1 MMKLLQRIEEYTV
14 SQNSTKRE
22 IADFIL
28 ENKFDIHKFSINQ
41 VAEKT
46 FSSKSSLV
54 RFGKALGFKGW
65 KDFSNQLIEDIRY
78 EQTHYSDIDPNIP
91 FTNKDNY
98 SEIIKNIATIQ
109 IESIQDTAD
118 NIDIDQLTNAVEML
132 INSERIIILGVSPN
146 NLLADIF
153 RRKMATIG
161 KFVEVPQS
169 GEIGITISGLTKK
182 DSVLI
187 ISYSGNDVSREP
199 MSFIP
204 QLKQQG
210 VKLIGLT
217 SDGGNYIHQEIDTI
231 LGISSRERLYKKISN
246 FSTEESILFLL
257 NILYAGIF
265 SKNYMKNYSFKV
277 QNSIN
282 LEKTR
287 IFHQTD
293 IKE

>member
-1 MMKLLQRIEEYTV
+1 MKLLQRIEEYTV

-22 IADFIL
+22 IAEFIL
-28 ENKFDIHKFSINQ
+28 ENKYDIHKFSINQ
-41 VAEKT
+41 IAEKT
-46 FSSKSSLV
+46 FSSKSALV
-54 RFGKALGFKGW
+54 RFGKALGFNGW
-65 KDFSNQLIEDIRY
+65 RDFSNKLIEDVRY
-78 EQTHYSDIDPNIP
+78 EQTHYSEIDPNIP
-91 FTNKDNY
+91 FTYKDNY
-98 SEIIKNIATIQ
+98 EEIIKNIATIQ
-109 IESIQDTAD
+109 MESIQDTTD
-118 NIDIDQLTNAVEML
+118 NIDISHLENAVKIL
-132 INSERIIILGVSPN
+132 LNSRRIVVLGVSPN
-146 NLLADIF
+146 NLLGDIF
-153 RRKMATIG
+153 RRKMTTIG
-161 KFVEVPQS
+161 KSVEVIQS
-169 GEIGITISGLTKK
+169 GEIGITVSGLTKN
-182 DSVLI
+182 DAVII

-257 NILYAGIF
+257 NVLYAGVF
-265 SKNYMKNYSFKV
+265 SEKYMKNYNFKV
-277 QNSIN
+277 QNSMN
-282 LEKTR
+282 LEETR

>member
-1 MMKLLQRIEEYTV
+1 MKLLQRIEEYTV
-14 SQNSTKRE
+14 NQNSTKRA
-22 IADFIL
+22 IAEFIL
-28 ENKFDIHKFSINQ
+28 ENKYAIHKFSIKQ

-46 FSSKSSLV
+46 FSSKSALV

-65 KDFSNQLIEDIRY
+65 KDFSNHLIEDIRY

-91 FTNKDNY
+91 FTNRDNY
-98 SEIIKNIATIQ
+98 AEIIKNIATIQ

-118 NIDIDQLTNAVEML
+118 NIDIDQLANAVEML

-146 NLLADIF
+146 NLLAGIF

-161 KFVEVPQS
+161 KFIEVPQS

-204 QLKQQG
+204 QLKQQE

-257 NILYAGIF
+257 NILYAGVF

-277 QNSIN
+277 QNSMN

>member
-1 MMKLLQRIEEYTV
+1 
-14 SQNSTKRE
+14 
-22 IADFIL
+22 
-28 ENKFDIHKFSINQ
+28 
-41 VAEKT
+41 
-46 FSSKSSLV
+46 
-54 RFGKALGFKGW
+54 LGFKGW
-65 KDFSNQLIEDIRY
+65 KDFSNHLIEDIRY

-91 FTNKDNY
+91 FTNRDNY
-98 SEIIKNIATIQ
+98 AEIIKNIATIQ

-118 NIDIDQLTNAVEML
+118 NIDIDKLANAVEML

-161 KFVEVPQS
+161 KIIEVPQS
-169 GEIGITISGLTKK
+169 GEIGITISSLTKK

-204 QLKQQG
+204 QLKQQE

-257 NILYAGIF
+257 NILYSSVF

-277 QNSIN
+277 QNSMN